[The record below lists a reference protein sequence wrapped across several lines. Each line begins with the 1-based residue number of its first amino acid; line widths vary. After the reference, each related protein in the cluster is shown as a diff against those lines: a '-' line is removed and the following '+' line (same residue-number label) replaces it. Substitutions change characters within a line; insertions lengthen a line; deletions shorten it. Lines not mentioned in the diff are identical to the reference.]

1 LTGSMNWPANSNKR
15 KIQALLISP
24 HERGNTV
31 SNDAVFPF
39 PSLTLPLLASV
50 FPENYSVRIKD
61 EKVSR
66 VRGREKADIVFI
78 TTLTSTANRAY
89 KLADLFRAREIPVVI
104 GGVHATMLPQEAQE
118 HATSVVIGEAE
129 DMVSGLLSD
138 FEKSRLA
145 PVYRSPGLTDL
156 ATILNPSLHLLNWRH
171 RFFLSPLQT
180 SRGCPNM
187 CDFCAVPRISGR
199 KLRTKSLTEIE
210 KELVFLSRFRSRKLF
225 VVDDNFTL
233 KRDRSL
239 QLMELFRKFGFRW
252 MGFSNLSVSDDD
264 EYMKALAD
272 SGCISLFIGFESLH
286 FQDHLSK
293 NRSYGT
299 PGAMAQAVDRIHEH
313 GIGIQ
318 GSFIFGFDNDTPEV
332 FRETVSFIQDT
343 EIELPHI
350 CILTP
355 FPGTPLFDEL
365 DSKGRIIHR
374 DWSCYDMNHVVFRP
388 ENMSQEELQQGYA
401 WALKYLSS
409 PTSILARIKKKSA
422 SRLYFLTANF
432 ALHRSQTRLAR
443 SLWNTRIQTLMQ
455 EKDLS
460 LC

>member
-1 LTGSMNWPANSNKR
+1 
-15 KIQALLISP
+15 
-24 HERGNTV
+24 
-31 SNDAVFPF
+31 
-39 PSLTLPLLASV
+39 
-50 FPENYSVRIKD
+50 
-61 EKVSR
+61 
-66 VRGREKADIVFI
+66 
-78 TTLTSTANRAY
+78 
-89 KLADLFRAREIPVVI
+89 
-104 GGVHATMLPQEAQE
+104 
-118 HATSVVIGEAE
+118 
-129 DMVSGLLSD
+129 
-138 FEKSRLA
+138 
-145 PVYRSPGLTDL
+145 
-156 ATILNPSLHLLNWRH
+156 
-171 RFFLSPLQT
+171 
-180 SRGCPNM
+180 
-187 CDFCAVPRISGR
+187 
-199 KLRTKSLTEIE
+199 
-210 KELVFLSRFRSRKLF
+210 
-225 VVDDNFTL
+225 
-233 KRDRSL
+233 
-239 QLMELFRKFGFRW
+239 
-252 MGFSNLSVSDDD
+252 
-264 EYMKALAD
+264 
-272 SGCISLFIGFESLH
+272 
-286 FQDHLSK
+286 
-293 NRSYGT
+293 
-299 PGAMAQAVDRIHEH
+299 
-313 GIGIQ
+313 
-318 GSFIFGFDNDTPEV
+318 V